1 MAQQDDSGHDE
12 DSSSLVPLPLPSRP
26 PAASGLVPLQNG
38 SPTSSKPA
46 TSTPLVIATVGNG
59 SPTTP
64 ASSSSFASA
73 SSSSA
78 LAAPAS
84 NSGSNSA
91 QNGDGEAP
99 EADGAMSGH
108 HHYHDGSGGHQ
119 HGQPNPYATPPGP
132 AYSASPAVSLS
143 SNPYTSYSP
152 TTVSTQPGDPY
163 RPNAVIG
170 SPISLPS
177 MRTIDAS
184 SQQVATSHLSHQSM
198 GLNLNVA
205 PTPVPSS
212 MPFYPHQP
220 MPQAGPYYA
229 LPHDP
234 RLLGSRGPKKEI
246 KRRTKT
252 GCLTCRK
259 RRIKC
264 DETHPTCNNC
274 KKSKREC
281 LGYDPI
287 FRQAGGSQSLS
298 TSPLA
303 TTHSLL
309 GAGGPQSSPGSQ
321 PTTPSSASAPVSIP
335 SSSTTGPRQTA
346 TYNPQQQQ
354 QQQQPPYYSNSSYP
368 SNQSPTHTPIATPTS
383 ATSTTGLGYDPNYPT
398 SASATPSI
406 KNEPC
411 YQLSPSGLDHTFRML
426 PSTALHHHDSARLLD
441 SKLISDH
448 NTHLRGGAP
457 SA

>member
-91 QNGDGEAP
+91 QNDDGEAP

-259 RRIKC
+259 RRIKVRRSLTFTLSNTTIISDWTC
-264 DETHPTCNNC
+264 FFFPVLHP
-274 KKSKREC
+274 KAS
-281 LGYDPI
+281 DPKLHPGTASYSVPT
-287 FRQAGGSQSLS
+287 QSQTDWAGGLASDHVWRIARRQSCWHARAVRLYRGARAGRCAHAP
-298 TSPLA
+298 TYLNRSPL
-303 TTHSLL
+303 H
-309 GAGGPQSSPGSQ
+309 
-321 PTTPSSASAPVSIP
+321 
-335 SSSTTGPRQTA
+335 
-346 TYNPQQQQ
+346 
-354 QQQQPPYYSNSSYP
+354 
-368 SNQSPTHTPIATPTS
+368 
-383 ATSTTGLGYDPNYPT
+383 
-398 SASATPSI
+398 
-406 KNEPC
+406 
-411 YQLSPSGLDHTFRML
+411 
-426 PSTALHHHDSARLLD
+426 
-441 SKLISDH
+441 
-448 NTHLRGGAP
+448 
-457 SA
+457 